1 MKLTANNGK
10 TYEING
16 NKVTGENGK
25 TYTVS
30 KCEAQIPAH
39 VIRMMKG
46 KAIPAGYVWGGEVL
60 LPREVAEAAMMQ
72 AQEEKI
78 EGVDEIAA
86 AKMAY
91 EIAADKFRTA
101 IERGA
106 TMIPQAPNTDKID
119 SLKAQFPRAAAWHKA
134 DAYAQ
139 ACNYAKAAAGRNAR
153 TRIENGEDYQTVIA
167 EMDSEWTAAAE
178 AATDNN

>member
-1 MKLTANNGK
+1 M
-10 TYEING
+10 
-16 NKVTGENGK
+16 
-25 TYTVS
+25 S

-46 KAIPAGYVWGGEVL
+46 KAIPAGYVWSGEVL

-72 AQEEKI
+72 AQAQAEKI

-86 AKMAY
+86 AKMDY
-91 EIAADKFRTA
+91 EIAADKFRIA

-167 EMDSEWTAAAE
+167 EMDSDWKAAAE

>member
-30 KCEAQIPAH
+30 KCESTIPAH

-72 AQEEKI
+72 AQAEKI

-91 EIAADKFRTA
+91 EIAADKFRIA

-119 SLKAQFPRAAAWHKA
+119 SLKAQFPRAAAWHNA
-134 DAYAQ
+134 DAYA
-139 ACNYAKAAAGRNAR
+139 ASYNASKAAAGRKAR
-153 TRIENGEDYQTVIA
+153 TRIENGEDYVTVLA
-167 EMDSEWTAAAE
+167 DMDSEWTAAAE